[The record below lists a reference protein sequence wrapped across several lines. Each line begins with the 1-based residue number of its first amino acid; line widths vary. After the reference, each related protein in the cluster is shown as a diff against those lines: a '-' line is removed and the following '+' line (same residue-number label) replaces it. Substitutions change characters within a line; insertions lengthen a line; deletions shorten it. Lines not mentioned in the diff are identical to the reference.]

1 VTNSIVAKRYAKALL
16 ELGRDDGNLEKYGQ
30 ELTDMV
36 GLLDESPELEQALS
50 NPSFE
55 LEDRKAVLAKILEK
69 TSPSPMVAN
78 FYKLLMDRK
87 RIGEIR
93 GIESVYSKL
102 IDDARGITR
111 AEITS
116 ASALKDE
123 EIQKLK
129 DSLKAV
135 AGREVQIEVNEDP
148 SLIGG
153 LKARIG
159 DLVLDGSV
167 KTQLE
172 SLKDSLRR
180 GEYA

>member
-1 VTNSIVAKRYAKALL
+1 MTNSIVAKRYAKALL
-16 ELGRDDGNLEKYGQ
+16 ELGRDDGNFEKYGQ
-30 ELTDMV
+30 ELTAMV
-36 GLLDESPELEQALS
+36 GLLDESPELEQVLS
-50 NPSFE
+50 NPGFE
-55 LEDRKAVLAKILEK
+55 LDDRKAVLAKILDK
-69 TSPSPMVAN
+69 ASPSPMVAN
-78 FYKLLMDRK
+78 FYKLLMDRN
-87 RIGEIR
+87 RIGELR

-102 IDDARGITR
+102 LDDARGITR

-129 DSLKAV
+129 DSLKSV

-167 KTQLE
+167 KTQLD

>member
-30 ELTDMV
+30 ELSDMV
-36 GLLDESPELEQALS
+36 GLLDESPELEQVLS
-50 NPSFE
+50 NPGFE
-55 LEDRKAVLAKILEK
+55 LEDRKAVLAQILEK

>member
-1 VTNSIVAKRYAKALL
+1 MTNSIVAKRYAKALL
-16 ELGRDDGNLEKYGQ
+16 ELGRDDGNIEKYGQ
-30 ELTDMV
+30 ELIDMV
-36 GLLDESPELEQALS
+36 SLLDESPELEQVLS
-50 NPSFE
+50 SPGFD
-55 LEDRKAVLAKILEK
+55 LEGRKAVLTKILDK
-69 TSPSPMVAN
+69 MNPSPMVSN
-78 FYKLLMDRK
+78 FYKLLMDRG

-93 GIESVYSKL
+93 GIQTVYNKL
-102 IDDARGITR
+102 LDEARGITR
-111 AEITS
+111 AEVTS
-116 ASALKDE
+116 ASALKEE

>member
-1 VTNSIVAKRYAKALL
+1 MTNSIVAKRYAKALL
-16 ELGRDDGNLEKYGQ
+16 ELGRDDGNIEKYGE
-30 ELTDMV
+30 ELAGMV
-36 GLLDESPELEQALS
+36 ELLDQAPELEQVLS
-50 NPSFE
+50 NPGFE
-55 LEDRKAVLAKILEK
+55 LEDRMAVLSKILEK
-69 TSPSPMVAN
+69 VSPSPMVAN

-87 RIGEIR
+87 RIGELR
-93 GIESVYSKL
+93 GIQIVYSKL
-102 IDDARGITR
+102 LDDARGITR
-111 AEITS
+111 AEVTS

-159 DLVLDGSV
+159 DLVLDGTV

>member
-1 VTNSIVAKRYAKALL
+1 MTNSIVAKRYAKALL
-16 ELGRDDGNLEKYGQ
+16 ELGRDDGNFEKYGQ
-30 ELTDMV
+30 ELSDMV
-36 GLLDESPELEQALS
+36 GLLDESPELEQVLS
-50 NPSFE
+50 NPGFE
-55 LEDRKAVLAKILEK
+55 LEDRKAVLAKVLDK
-69 TSPSPMVAN
+69 MSPSPMVAN
-78 FYKLLMDRK
+78 FYKLLMDRN

-93 GIESVYSKL
+93 GIEGVYSKL

>member
-1 VTNSIVAKRYAKALL
+1 MTNSIVAKRYAKALL
-16 ELGRDDGNLEKYGQ
+16 ELGRDDGNIEKYGQ
-30 ELTDMV
+30 ELIDMV
-36 GLLDESPELEQALS
+36 GLLDESPELEQVLS
-50 NPSFE
+50 NPGFE
-55 LEDRKAVLAKILEK
+55 LEDRKAVLTNILEK
-69 TSPSPMVAN
+69 VSPSPMVAN

-87 RIGEIR
+87 RIGELR
-93 GIESVYSKL
+93 GIQAVYSKL
-102 IDDARGITR
+102 LDEARGITR
-111 AEITS
+111 AEVTS
-116 ASALKDE
+116 ASALKEE

-167 KTQLE
+167 KTQLD

>member
-16 ELGRDDGNLEKYGQ
+16 ELGRDDGNFEKYGQ
-30 ELTDMV
+30 ELSDMV
-36 GLLDESPELEQALS
+36 GLLDESPELEQVLS

-55 LEDRKAVLAKILEK
+55 LEDRKAVLAKIMEK

-78 FYKLLMDRK
+78 FYKLLMDRN

-93 GIESVYSKL
+93 GIEGVYSKL

>member
-16 ELGRDDGNLEKYGQ
+16 ELGRDDGNFEKYGQ

-36 GLLDESPELEQALS
+36 GILDESPELEQVLS
-50 NPSFE
+50 NPGFE
-55 LEDRKAVLAKILEK
+55 LDDRKAVLAKVLEK
-69 TSPSPMVAN
+69 ISPSPLVSN
-78 FYKLLMDRK
+78 FYKLLMDRN

-93 GIESVYSKL
+93 GIQAVY
-102 IDDARGITR
+102 ARLLDEAQGITR

-135 AGREVQIEVNEDP
+135 AGSEVQIEVNEDP

-153 LKARIG
+153 LRARIG